1 MTDGSLGGNVRR
13 EPRESVRP
21 PGRAVSC
28 LGSEQAENRARV
40 AASKVVRVELAVA
53 GMALEEFL
61 FPKEDPQERAIGSPR
76 PTSAI
81 GAFSRSPR
89 SRA

>member
-28 LGSEQAENRARV
+28 LRSEQAETRARV
-40 AASKVVRVELAVA
+40 TASKVVRVALAVA
-53 GMALEEFL
+53 GMA
-61 FPKEDPQERAIGSPR
+61 
-76 PTSAI
+76 
-81 GAFSRSPR
+81 PR
-89 SRA
+89 SSCAPSKTRKSEPSGPRCPRAQ